1 MGNKQ
6 KKRKIQKKKQ
16 KEKNE
21 RINKSL
27 QEGNNFEKEMKLLVL
42 GTGDSGKSTFVKQAQ
57 ILFKDGFDEKQREV
71 FKQAIRNNLI
81 LHMKLLINGVYDF
94 GLDLSKSNEK
104 LAKRFLEIS
113 DRTQPDQQI
122 AETISKLWED
132 SSVKEVFDRRSELQI
147 PDTANYYLDAI
158 DRIVEKNYRPTDK
171 DIVFCRIPT
180 TGINELKFSV
190 QEHPW
195 RIVDVGGQ
203 KSERRKWIHQ
213 FDDVSMI
220 IYVVAMSEYD
230 QNLYEDENINRMYES
245 LELFDSIASNRIFTR
260 TSIILVFNKM
270 DIFEEK
276 IKKTDPKICFK
287 NYSGGCDFEKA
298 KKYITKQFIKVV
310 KTKRR
315 KVFPFYTQAANSK
328 SIKKTFETII
338 ETVLENSNI

>member
-6 KKRKIQKKKQ
+6 KKRKIKEKKQ

-27 QEGNNFEKEMKLLVL
+27 QEGNDFEKEMKLLVL

-57 ILFKDGFDEKQREV
+57 ILFKDGFDEKQRDL

-81 LHMKLLINGVYDF
+81 LHMKLLIN
-94 GLDLSKSNEK
+94 
-104 LAKRFLEIS
+104 AKRFLEIS
-113 DRTQPDQQI
+113 DRTQPNEQI
-122 AETISKLWED
+122 AETISKLWAD

-158 DRIVEKNYRPTDK
+158 DRIVEENYQPTDM
-171 DIVFCRIPT
+171 DIVYCRIPT
-180 TGINELKFSV
+180 TGISELQFFV

-230 QNLYEDENINRMYES
+230 QNLFEDENINRMYES

-287 NYSGGCDFEKA
+287 NYTGGCDFEKA
-298 KKYITKQFIKVV
+298 KKFITKQFIKVV

-315 KVFPFYTQAANSK
+315 KVFPFYTKATEPE
-328 SIKKTFETII
+328 SIKNTFETII
-338 ETVLENSNI
+338 ETVLENTKI